1 MSRIPTRL
9 YSSEAELGTVGERET
24 GQSTG
29 EGLEGPKL
37 RAARP
42 AGDAQLMPRCRAT
55 TDE

>member
-9 YSSEAELGTVGERET
+9 YSSEAELGTVRERET